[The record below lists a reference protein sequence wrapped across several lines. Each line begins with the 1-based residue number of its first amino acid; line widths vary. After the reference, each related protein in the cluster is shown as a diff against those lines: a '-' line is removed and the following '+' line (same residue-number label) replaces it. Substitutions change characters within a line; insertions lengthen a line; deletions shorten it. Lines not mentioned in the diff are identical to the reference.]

1 MISLYNNQRANFKFV
16 FSSDLNIYNP
26 LSLSTP
32 KEVIINIYRGDGT
45 SGAIVAGP
53 YSSSNQ
59 DSEVNEDSYI
69 SSNIY
74 DEIVFTYRVPDS
86 LFEGIYTVQ
95 ASVEGPDGLL
105 IRNYSLFQ
113 VVKEE
118 TSLSPVTFTNN
129 SSAIVN
135 YRPEYKQLSRTNH
148 GTLLLIGHADG
159 VALNEPFRLR
169 TIQHAIDT
177 LGADFNSPLLKGI
190 LNAYAA
196 GATDIVACAA
206 APMSEYVD
214 DFNYRL
220 QSGNVFDYQGSLTSK
235 NFYERYYERLEDTY
249 DAIGSL
255 DFIDVIVP
263 LQASIIRTDT
273 YDFITQLAEYCYNF
287 NNNTGFVQMGVI
299 GSRTNGFSSSD
310 VDLIEQSSVL
320 KDKLTT
326 YYGGAVSSDIG
337 RFVVPIYGECLYS
350 HPQVRYTYVD
360 SVAASYAGMLV
371 SNGLGSSLIKKRIPG
386 AVSVFGSD
394 LTHSE
399 YSRLDDIGINTIYR
413 GKKTKRNIDF
423 EVYVTNDYT
432 LARSSSTLYKAQQMR
447 LMARLINEVKVYAS
461 QAIGRLSYDS
471 ASEKVKRML
480 DGLVIDGAINDYSF
494 NVTADTLNLGNLLF
508 DIEVLSSLGLKKI
521 DFSLSAGPG
530 A

>member
-16 FSSDLNIYNP
+16 FSSELNVYNP

-45 SGAIVAGP
+45 SGAVVAGP
-53 YSSSNQ
+53 YSSIYQ
-59 DSEVNEDSYI
+59 DSQVNEDSYI

-74 DEIVFTYRVPDS
+74 DEIVFTYRVPDA

-273 YDFITQLAEYCYNF
+273 YDFVTQLAEYCYNF

-326 YYGGAVSSDIG
+326 YYGDAVSSDIG
-337 RFVVPIYGECLYS
+337 RFVVPI
-350 HPQVRYTYVD
+350 
-360 SVAASYAGMLV
+360 
-371 SNGLGSSLIKKRIPG
+371 
-386 AVSVFGSD
+386 
-394 LTHSE
+394 
-399 YSRLDDIGINTIYR
+399 
-413 GKKTKRNIDF
+413 
-423 EVYVTNDYT
+423 
-432 LARSSSTLYKAQQMR
+432 
-447 LMARLINEVKVYAS
+447 
-461 QAIGRLSYDS
+461 
-471 ASEKVKRML
+471 
-480 DGLVIDGAINDYSF
+480 
-494 NVTADTLNLGNLLF
+494 
-508 DIEVLSSLGLKKI
+508 
-521 DFSLSAGPG
+521 
-530 A
+530 